1 MLKASKKQASS
12 PDLAFEYWKS
22 WPLRIL
28 DSTSWALD
36 SSLCQW
42 NLDSGFQS
50 LVKFRIPKPRIPDST
65 SRNFRIS
72 LHGVG
77 GAQRACS
84 QVTLNCVVVVVCLLV
99 FFWIS
104 SWSREDHAHGLSV
117 YSWLAFP
124 STISIFL
131 IGCMLSQFSRQ
142 LRISSPRFS
151 RSTRKHTPRTD
162 PLWRL
167 KQLQSCPWYYCRFWR
182 LLWPRLLLNTAL

>member
-1 MLKASKKQASS
+1 MAA
-12 PDLAFEYWKS
+12 E
-22 WPLRIL
+22 
-28 DSTSWALD
+28 DSGFHFVGT
-36 SSLCQW
+36 
-42 NLDSGFQS
+42 GFQS
-50 LVKFRIPKPRIPDST
+50 LSVELGFWIPIVSEIPDSKAQDSGFHKQKFPDFLT
-65 SRNFRIS
+65 WGRRGAES
-72 LHGVG
+72 LLSGHTKL
-77 GAQRACS
+77 C
-84 QVTLNCVVVVVCLLV
+84 CCCCLFV
-99 FFWIS
+99 SFFWIS

-142 LRISSPRFS
+142 LRFSSPRFS
-151 RSTRKHTPRTD
+151 RSTRKHTARID